1 MHRQSGLH
9 CLYTLDVNMI
19 SLLFSFFLDEMRV
32 GICIFFRVD
41 YNVLSDRKGERTKLH
56 VEIAILGIPSNGK

>member
-1 MHRQSGLH
+1 
-9 CLYTLDVNMI
+9 MI